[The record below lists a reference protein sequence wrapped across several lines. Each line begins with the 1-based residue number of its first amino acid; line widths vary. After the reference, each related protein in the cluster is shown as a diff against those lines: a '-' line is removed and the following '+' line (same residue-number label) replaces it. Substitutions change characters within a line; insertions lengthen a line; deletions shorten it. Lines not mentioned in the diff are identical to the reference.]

1 MKPNERPAF
10 FDHFD
15 EPEKSDYDRLLDNV
29 RAQMRYAI
37 AKHPRKK

>member
-10 FDHFD
+10 FDQFD